1 MRFTDVENIG
11 NYIKRK
17 SFNEDTNPMLPT
29 HITDIECI
37 ITKPDRHN
45 LVSVI
50 IYTDKEVIGYGC
62 ATFQQRPLAVKTI
75 IDEYLKPLLIGR
87 DANHIED
94 IWQMLMVNA
103 YWRNGPIINN
113 AIAGIDMAL
122 WDIKAK
128 LANMPL
134 YQLFGGKSKDA
145 IEVYTHATGETLS
158 ELFKQVDQ
166 CISEGYRHIRC
177 QLGFYGG
184 KPDELHSPQQSSCG
198 AYFDQDQYM
207 QNTLEM
213 FKKLREKYGYKIH
226 FLHDVHE
233 RLFPNQAV
241 AFAKQ
246 VEQYQPY
253 FIEDILPPNQNQWLD
268 QIRSQS
274 SVALATGELFN
285 NPLEWQDLIIQ
296 RKIDFI
302 RCHVSQIG
310 GITPA
315 LKLAAFCQP
324 FGVRVAWH
332 CPPDMTPIAAAVN
345 THLNIHLHNAAIQ
358 EYIPYSTNTQAVFP
372 GIIAAKQGYLY
383 PIEQVGIGVTL
394 NKAEASKYPVVYR
407 PHEWTQSRLPNGVI
421 HTP

>member
-1 MRFTDVENIG
+1 
-11 NYIKRK
+11 
-17 SFNEDTNPMLPT
+17 MLPT
-29 HITDIECI
+29 LITDIECI

-45 LVSVI
+45 LVTVI
-50 IYTDKEVIGYGC
+50 IYTDKDVIGYGC

-75 IDEYLKPLLIGR
+75 VDEYLKPLLIGR
-87 DANHIED
+87 DANNIED

-166 CISEGYRHIRC
+166 CISQGYRHIRC

-184 KPDELHSPQQSSCG
+184 KPEELHSPQQSSSG

-253 FIEDILPPNQNQWLD
+253 FIEDILPPNQNQWLE
-268 QIRSQS
+268 QIRNQT

-285 NPLEWQDLIIQ
+285 NPLEWQELIIQ
-296 RKIDFI
+296 RRIDFI

-315 LKLAAFCQP
+315 LKLATFCQP
-324 FGVRVAWH
+324 FGIRVAWH
-332 CPPDMTPIAAAVN
+332 CPPDMTPIGAAVN

-358 EYIPYSTNTQAVFP
+358 EYIPYSANTQAVFP

-383 PIEQVGIGVTL
+383 PIEKIGIGVTL
-394 NKAEASKYPVVYR
+394 DKAQADKYPVVYR

>member
-1 MRFTDVENIG
+1 MKNIG

-17 SFNEDTNPMLPT
+17 NFKEDSNPMLPT
-29 HITDIECI
+29 LITDIECI

-45 LVSVI
+45 LVTVI
-50 IYTDKEVIGYGC
+50 IYTDKDVIGYGC

-75 IDEYLKPLLIGR
+75 VDEYLKPLLIGR

-166 CISEGYRHIRC
+166 CISQGYRHIRC

-184 KPDELHSPQQSSCG
+184 KPEELHSPQQSSSG
-198 AYFDQDQYM
+198 VYFDQDQYM

-253 FIEDILPPNQNQWLD
+253 FIEDILPPSQNQWLE
-268 QIRSQS
+268 QIRSQT

-285 NPLEWQDLIIQ
+285 NPLEWQELIIQ
-296 RKIDFI
+296 RRIDFI

-315 LKLAAFCQP
+315 LKLATFCQP
-324 FGVRVAWH
+324 FGIRVAWH
-332 CPPDMTPIAAAVN
+332 CPPDMTPIGAAVN

-358 EYIPYSTNTQAVFP
+358 EYIPYSANTQAVFP

-383 PIEQVGIGVTL
+383 PIEKIGIGVTL
-394 NKAEASKYPVVYR
+394 DKAQADKYPVVYR

>member
-1 MRFTDVENIG
+1 
-11 NYIKRK
+11 
-17 SFNEDTNPMLPT
+17 MLPT

-75 IDEYLKPLLIGR
+75 VDEYLKPLLIGR

-166 CISEGYRHIRC
+166 CISQGYRHIRC

-198 AYFDQDQYM
+198 VYFDQDQYM

-372 GIIAAKQGYLY
+372 GIIAVKQGYLY
-383 PIEQVGIGVTL
+383 PIEQVGIGVTI

>member
-1 MRFTDVENIG
+1 MENIG

-128 LANMPL
+128 IANMPL

-166 CISEGYRHIRC
+166 CISQGYRHIRC

-268 QIRSQS
+268 QIRSQT

-383 PIEQVGIGVTL
+383 PIDKVGIGVTL
-394 NKAEASKYPVVYR
+394 DKSEASKYPVVYR